1 MIAIID
7 YGAGNLNSVSKALKK
22 IGAES
27 IITSDPNIIK
37 SADATILPGV
47 GSFGAAMS
55 NIRDLG
61 LDKTIKENCRAGQ
74 PLLGICLGMQ
84 LLYDRSY
91 EDGVWEGL
99 GLIGGDIVKFENPR
113 LKIPHMGWN
122 QLIPNKNTP
131 IGFGINQGEYVYF
144 VHSYYAKS
152 RHAED
157 VVFYT
162 EYGTEVPAVV
172 QKGLIVGMQFHPE
185 KSADTGMRLL
195 QNFIALVK
203 KTERAG

>member
-27 IITSDPNIIK
+27 IITSDPDVIK
-37 SADATILPGV
+37 SSAAMILPGV

-55 NIRDLG
+55 NIRGMG
-61 LDKTIKENCRAGQ
+61 LDQTIIENCRAGQ

-84 LLYDRSY
+84 LLFDRSF
-91 EDGVWEGL
+91 EDGQWEGL
-99 GLIGGDIVKFENPR
+99 GLLSGDIVKFENPR

-122 QLIPNKNTP
+122 QLILNSNAS
-131 IGFGINQGEYVYF
+131 IGAGINQGDYVYF
-144 VHSYYAKS
+144 VHSYYAVP
-152 RHAED
+152 RDAGD

-195 QNFIALVK
+195 QNFIELVRK
-203 KTERAG
+203 AERA